1 MVTQSKPCPTGVHS
15 VANSLSACKSQ
26 RNYRLEV
33 RDKKWIFI
41 LFYFWFLFLFW
52 GFCIVL
58 FVVAFFRGD
67 TFSFSCCFLLFLLLL
82 FLS

>member
-15 VANSLSACKSQ
+15 VADSLSVCKSQ

-41 LFYFWFLFLFW
+41 IFYFGFLVLFW
-52 GFCIVL
+52 FFCIVL
-58 FVVAFFRGD
+58 FVVVFSEEINLVLVCLFFKLRQAI
-67 TFSFSCCFLLFLLLL
+67 
-82 FLS
+82 